1 MVAIYYRVYSE
12 LQTTVRYIVM
22 FCFKTEGRKEGNR
35 EERREGKKGRKE
47 RREGGRNEAKKIFSL
62 KVYFP
67 M

>member
-35 EERREGKKGRKE
+35 EERREGKKGG
-47 RREGGRNEAKKIFSL
+47 REK
-62 KVYFP
+62 
-67 M
+67 